1 MQILT
6 YFWICKYALPKKNV
20 YIYRSKQ
27 SGAWKSNKI
36 KHTLSAISVL
46 SASILA
52 WNLFLLLNVRNSK
65 AQIQCRYRPGHNNMF
80 RVHKVLVLNS
90 IWIKCIWKQKNI
102 SKVSRN
108 IWSLGKEVWRA
119 ETYCVYLGFFYAS
132 RNMWKDPRLSRYK
145 MKPCYNRTTLTFNLA
160 WISQNMNNRVIN
172 CTIKDP
178 IKITSSNDM
187 TEKRKDSTQN

>member
-119 ETYCVYLGFFYAS
+119 YRHIMFTLGFFMPQEIREKTPAF
-132 RNMWKDPRLSRYK
+132 RDTRW
-145 MKPCYNRTTLTFNLA
+145 NLA
-160 WISQNMNNRVIN
+160 IIGRPWLLTLLEFHRTWITV
-172 CTIKDP
+172 
-178 IKITSSNDM
+178 
-187 TEKRKDSTQN
+187 

>member
-36 KHTLSAISVL
+36 KHTLSAIAVL

-90 IWIKCIWKQKNI
+90 IWIKCIWKQKKK
-102 SKVSRN
+102 SQTF
-108 IWSLGKEVWRA
+108 L
-119 ETYCVYLGFFYAS
+119 ETFGLWEKKFDGHRHIVFTLGFFMPQEI
-132 RNMWKDPRLSRYK
+132 REKTPRLSRYK

-172 CTIKDP
+172 CTIKGYDENY
-178 IKITSSNDM
+178 KFKWYD
-187 TEKRKDSTQN
+187 RKKKG